1 MYFCFS
7 CSVCSAIAALVPSAT
22 ATIKIGICFLMS
34 MLKLIE
40 MEFAWTRCGWCSG
53 ARVKRRSSIRRLT
66 QPPLQ
71 PWI

>member
-22 ATIKIGICFLMS
+22 ATIQIGICFLMS

-40 MEFAWTRCGWCSG
+40 MEFAGGRG
-53 ARVKRRSSIRRLT
+53 AAGVAALVSSAG
-66 QPPLQ
+66 PAFGG
-71 PWI
+71 